1 LIELIFSETI
11 EFLEWIESYIW
22 CKNKYVLTK
31 LIHRCMPM
39 IFNYA
44 DYVDMLLGLLDIY
57 SIIDNCLLLLPICVN
72 DTVVDDI
79 NQRIWERQTP
89 AG

>member
-1 LIELIFSETI
+1 
-11 EFLEWIESYIW
+11 
-22 CKNKYVLTK
+22 
-31 LIHRCMPM
+31 MPM